1 MSRHRTA
8 CAMLFG
14 AMLMGATLAL
24 AGCAQKLVYL
34 LPDGRAPAADP
45 ALSRQ
50 FALDSATCNDE
61 RAKSVQGGDH
71 GDGSSSRGREVD
83 QVGDQCMEEK
93 GYVSVQQDQM
103 AAKQQELA
111 AAAARAQSNA
121 PAPPK
126 RN

>member
-1 MSRHRTA
+1 MLASAVLA
-8 CAMLFG
+8 CA
-14 AMLMGATLAL
+14 ALAL

-34 LPDGRAPAADP
+34 LPDGRMPAADP

-50 FALDSATCNDE
+50 FTLDRSVCDEE
-61 RAKSVQGGDH
+61 RARSVQYGDH

-83 QVGDQCMEEK
+83 EVGDQCMEEK
-93 GYVSVQQDQM
+93 GYVLVRQDQM

-111 AAAARAQSNA
+111 AAAARARSDA
-121 PAPPK
+121 APPT